1 VLPLLEVCIGPGSP
15 PGWPILAWGAVAGNA
30 SRPSVPY
37 MHALTV
43 LPKRT
48 WLHLRHRPARDAE
61 CSLRVGS
68 GH

>member
-1 VLPLLEVCIGPGSP
+1 MLPLLEVCIGPGSP

-48 WLHLRHRPARDAE
+48 
-61 CSLRVGS
+61 
-68 GH
+68 